1 MAWQQLYWPHST
13 HYICAIFKYETEH
26 NLFLMYLNV
35 FNICVQHVCT
45 STRSLSL
52 DTSAAV
58 CRSVFGGVGRG
69 FSGCRV

>member
-26 NLFLMYLNV
+26 NLFIKV
-35 FNICVQHVCT
+35 FKICVQHVCT

-58 CRSVFGGVGRG
+58 CRSVFGGAWAVAFQ